1 MKSTIETLS
10 IDEKRGQTAWSE
22 GTFEYQS
29 RQKRPFKALYQ
40 KIFIPKNKE
49 EKWKIKAVGYG
60 D

>member
-40 KIFIPKNKE
+40 KIKKKNGKSRP
-49 EKWKIKAVGYG
+49 
-60 D
+60 